1 MRLLLEQI
9 FKESNF
15 EIIKNI
21 ELINPKE
28 TFIAIDK
35 TENRKNYYL
44 VIFLKDSISREIID
58 REFVYFLPYIKKQ
71 PFYTSDMDKNFSLL
85 VCLNVEN
92 EELNEELQKE
102 IFEIEEDPYD
112 FKKYVLVYTSN
123 EIKHLKEELNS
134 AKHKF
139 PIVFNGV
146 SPIINQ
152 ILMDTNR
159 FSTFKNK
166 EGDHAYN
173 LITNIFIKLPIFKI
187 DSGDEKEMLNLRNII
202 KKEFGDNQE
211 DSSIDYE
218 YYIDSGNL
226 LIEKKDDES
235 LDEIKNQILN
245 SVYSKGG
252 IEVE

>member
-1 MRLLLEQI
+1 MRLLLERI

-21 ELINPKE
+21 NLINQNE

-35 TENRKNYYL
+35 NGNRKNYYL
-44 VIFLKDSISREIID
+44 VIFLNDSVSREIID
-58 REFVYFLPYIKKQ
+58 GEFAYFLPYIKEQ
-71 PFYTSDMDKNFSLL
+71 PFYRTDMDKNFSLL
-85 VCLNVEN
+85 VCLNVDN

-112 FKKYVLVYTSN
+112 FKKYVLAYTSK
-123 EIKHLKEELNS
+123 EIQILKEELNS
-134 AKHKF
+134 PKYKL
-139 PIVFNGV
+139 PILFNGI
-146 SPIINQ
+146 SSKINQ

-159 FSTFKNK
+159 FREFKNK
-166 EGDHAYN
+166 EGDPAYN

-187 DSGDEKEMLNLRNII
+187 DSGEEKEMLNLQTVIKSEFKNIQ
-202 KKEFGDNQE
+202 KEF
-211 DSSIDYE
+211 SIDYD

-226 LIEKKDDES
+226 LIEKKEEEN
-235 LDEIKNQILN
+235 LDEIKQQILKN
-245 SVYSKGG
+245 VYSKGG